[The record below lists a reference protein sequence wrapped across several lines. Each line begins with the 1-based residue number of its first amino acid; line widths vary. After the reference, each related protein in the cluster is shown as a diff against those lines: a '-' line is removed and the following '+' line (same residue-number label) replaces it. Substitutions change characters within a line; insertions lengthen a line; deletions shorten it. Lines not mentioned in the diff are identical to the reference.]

1 MICLIQS
8 VSYSYFQGFP
18 LHLLPMKSPH
28 PIRKPYGEMGNCVPA
43 SMEVIEV
50 SDEDRHRH
58 WEVERSLKKVRI
70 QCSHISS
77 FQCIYMYLLGLVLLN
92 TNDPVFSD
100 EPKNG
105 LTAQGT

>member
-1 MICLIQS
+1 
-8 VSYSYFQGFP
+8 
-18 LHLLPMKSPH
+18 
-28 PIRKPYGEMGNCVPA
+28 
-43 SMEVIEV
+43 MEVIEV